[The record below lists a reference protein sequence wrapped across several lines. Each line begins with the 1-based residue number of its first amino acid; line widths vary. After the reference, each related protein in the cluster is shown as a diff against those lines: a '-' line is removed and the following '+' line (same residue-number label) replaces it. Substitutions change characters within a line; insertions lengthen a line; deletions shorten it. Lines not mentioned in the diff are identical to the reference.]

1 LASTDHVSARP
12 SGLHSDE
19 PPSSPVLPASGELGA
34 DSRRQRRRAVQRHS
48 IAAPEVDP
56 FLFSSNGQQQDIG
69 RLAGGADSPRLCRSL
84 AGSPASVTPSP
95 PHTPHVPSS
104 PEIKYFATKKSS
116 NTGTLRQPLLSLSG
130 IQASLAS
137 FPVPDPQGS
146 YGMREAAGNDTAH
159 NLLHIPASGFS
170 SNLPRSMGAMP
181 KKYQL
186 IQSRT
191 HYQLRSKSPHR
202 AHSEPP
208 GIWLEVND
216 DLEDMDYPS
225 EDEGNDDGD
234 SYYGPASFRSSDD
247 EMLGVDNESH
257 DAGVA
262 SNTRWHS
269 EKQPASA
276 NRTPGSLRAGIGSSS
291 YEPQPK
297 GTLHWRAGH
306 VTPPSLAL
314 TPFVNQVGGHTP
326 FLKFSGSA
334 ICKPMNERERR
345 FYEAVDYLHPDLY
358 KFVPS
363 CLGVVNVTY
372 RRPQDG
378 ADLVPEVFLEQNL
391 HILPSCLARQLVPS
405 QSGQPQCTA
414 VPGSFGARKM
424 HLSGAWREMQEQI
437 LKDALSP
444 KALKARARQQARL
457 QADGPVRRRH
467 SSTDLQPLYAKPQTP
482 GTERILV
489 TETQNEAHS
498 LDTEKGIMMHELE
511 NMHMNPIYNNA
522 TTRSSTTDSIAEAS
536 APSSPP
542 CRLASASSDGEEVSI
557 PPADEE
563 ADGQHISHASALP
576 AGLPQLTFDNSRARS
591 ASTLR
596 RSLLSEDAAG
606 NLFGGSAASPTKSR
620 FQPGIRPPLTPI
632 VPSMLRPEQYDD
644 CGQQNKRSGIFENLW
659 KKKCGKRM
667 PTDAD
672 ATDGSTHQFIL
683 MADLTASM
691 RRPCIL
697 DLKMGTRQHG
707 VDAVAKKV
715 ISQTI
720 KCAATTSKELGV
732 RMCGL
737 QVYKADRNRY
747 LYQDKYYGR
756 SLNKFTFQRSLL
768 EFLDNGE
775 CVAAFMIPSLLTKL
789 RNLYWAVEQMH
800 GFRFFGSSLL
810 LVYDG
815 YTAIQAVEEQATT
828 VSIPDAPLPSAE
840 SIMARRL
847 AAPEPTA
854 LHKPLVNSPR
864 NLTSMSTPL
873 GEAVNMLWQHESPSK
888 AHSNHFPRTPSNS
901 YNDRFDVSPVSAMSA
916 TAHRSGWGT
925 AQSPT
930 NSPTHAYLQQQHGYG
945 SSMKSPTRDSTRP
958 LSKRLHVARR
968 AVPAHIDLRIIDFVN
983 CSFVMDPD
991 LYAEPTLERPEASN
1005 HEPCPPN
1012 AVASLFQLGSDPGM
1026 TPDIAKAGQ
1035 ASDTPS
1041 TLPQNP
1047 QAKPCRCAEIKKFHV
1062 TEATPVPTCPCSDKC
1077 AGPDYGYLRG
1087 VRTLVREFADIW
1099 RRYATDDER
1108 LVHDQ
1113 TIVRMAKD
1121 VGVTLKFFETKY
1133 M

>member
-1 LASTDHVSARP
+1 MRSFRVQLASTDHVSARP

-116 NTGTLRQPLLSLSG
+116 NTGTLRQPLLSLSS

-542 CRLASASSDGEEVSI
+542 CRLASASSDGEE
-557 PPADEE
+557 
-563 ADGQHISHASALP
+563 
-576 AGLPQLTFDNSRARS
+576 
-591 ASTLR
+591 
-596 RSLLSEDAAG
+596 
-606 NLFGGSAASPTKSR
+606 
-620 FQPGIRPPLTPI
+620 
-632 VPSMLRPEQYDD
+632 
-644 CGQQNKRSGIFENLW
+644 RSGIFENLW

-815 YTAIQAVEEQATT
+815 YTAIQAVEEQAAT

>member
-1 LASTDHVSARP
+1 
-12 SGLHSDE
+12 
-19 PPSSPVLPASGELGA
+19 
-34 DSRRQRRRAVQRHS
+34 
-48 IAAPEVDP
+48 
-56 FLFSSNGQQQDIG
+56 
-69 RLAGGADSPRLCRSL
+69 
-84 AGSPASVTPSP
+84 
-95 PHTPHVPSS
+95 
-104 PEIKYFATKKSS
+104 
-116 NTGTLRQPLLSLSG
+116 
-130 IQASLAS
+130 
-137 FPVPDPQGS
+137 
-146 YGMREAAGNDTAH
+146 
-159 NLLHIPASGFS
+159 
-170 SNLPRSMGAMP
+170 
-181 KKYQL
+181 
-186 IQSRT
+186 
-191 HYQLRSKSPHR
+191 
-202 AHSEPP
+202 
-208 GIWLEVND
+208 
-216 DLEDMDYPS
+216 
-225 EDEGNDDGD
+225 
-234 SYYGPASFRSSDD
+234 
-247 EMLGVDNESH
+247 
-257 DAGVA
+257 
-262 SNTRWHS
+262 
-269 EKQPASA
+269 
-276 NRTPGSLRAGIGSSS
+276 
-291 YEPQPK
+291 
-297 GTLHWRAGH
+297 
-306 VTPPSLAL
+306 
-314 TPFVNQVGGHTP
+314 
-326 FLKFSGSA
+326 
-334 ICKPMNERERR
+334 
-345 FYEAVDYLHPDLY
+345 
-358 KFVPS
+358 
-363 CLGVVNVTY
+363 
-372 RRPQDG
+372 
-378 ADLVPEVFLEQNL
+378 
-391 HILPSCLARQLVPS
+391 
-405 QSGQPQCTA
+405 
-414 VPGSFGARKM
+414 
-424 HLSGAWREMQEQI
+424 
-437 LKDALSP
+437 
-444 KALKARARQQARL
+444 
-457 QADGPVRRRH
+457 
-467 SSTDLQPLYAKPQTP
+467 
-482 GTERILV
+482 
-489 TETQNEAHS
+489 
-498 LDTEKGIMMHELE
+498 
-511 NMHMNPIYNNA
+511 
-522 TTRSSTTDSIAEAS
+522 
-536 APSSPP
+536 
-542 CRLASASSDGEEVSI
+542 
-557 PPADEE
+557 
-563 ADGQHISHASALP
+563 
-576 AGLPQLTFDNSRARS
+576 
-591 ASTLR
+591 
-596 RSLLSEDAAG
+596 
-606 NLFGGSAASPTKSR
+606 
-620 FQPGIRPPLTPI
+620 
-632 VPSMLRPEQYDD
+632 MLRPEQYDD